1 MIKMSKAK
9 TDEEKRAALI
19 IKYRKL
25 KKDKEEREGNK
36 ITYYLSR
43 GEKKY
48 IMLVLIEQQ
57 TIGIAFVRELRDLIE
72 EKGAYKGIL
81 VGNGKYTYSAKN
93 TAPRLKVELIPPTL
107 PTFDIFGHSMV
118 SRAEIVDEE
127 DKKKLSETY
136 HAQLYQFPWIK
147 VQDPVSIILGAEPG
161 DVIRIMAK
169 SETAGTSESYRY
181 VV

>member
-1 MIKMSKAK
+1 MSRKAK
-9 TDEEKRAALI
+9 SDEEKRANLI
-19 IKYRKL
+19 IKYRNL
-25 KKDKEEREGNK
+25 KIEKKEPEDQQ
-36 ITYYLSR
+36 ITYHLSR
-43 GEKKY
+43 GDETF
-48 IMLVLIEQQ
+48 IMQILLDQK

-93 TAPRLKVELIPPTL
+93 TAPKLKVELIPPTL

-127 DKKKLSETY
+127 DKKKLIETY